1 MRLLR
6 VTSFLA
12 VATLVGTLGAP
23 VMAAA
28 PRSVEAEVATLR
40 ARATNQAH
48 AGKWDLAIHTLSLA
62 REKVR
67 DARRDALRKSGTTP
81 ANPKLHQGMKG
92 LQTWY
97 VGQLKLVAAG
107 KRDRQSVIREFKSRQ
122 ETLLRKYPRKPAAGA
137 NPAAN
142 TAKLDLLLA
151 SINDTAAQYN
161 AQRGKPKAAA
171 SQRQSALIG
180 RLHALEAQ
188 GQTAQAGLVAD
199 KLLKEAPYD
208 PDAVTEA
215 GQFYQER
222 KQFGRA
228 AKIWEGGIHSLEG
241 GQAKVRG
248 VGVRHDR
255 TQTRKRYL
263 SQFYRQVAFCYSQLG
278 RGADAKAAMA
288 KAAQAEATLVPGSVR
303 R

>member
-1 MRLLR
+1 MRFLR

-12 VATLVGTLGAP
+12 VATLVGILGAP

-28 PRSVEAEVATLR
+28 PKPVEAEVTTLR
-40 ARATNQAH
+40 ARATKLAQ

-62 REKVR
+62 REKIQ
-67 DARRDALRKSGTTP
+67 DARRDALRKSGTTST
-81 ANPKLHQGMKG
+81 NPKLHQEMKG

-122 ETLLRKYPRKPAAGA
+122 ETLLRKYPRKPTV
-137 NPAAN
+137 NPAAS

-161 AQRGKPKAAA
+161 SKRGKPRAAA

-180 RLHALEAQ
+180 RLHALKAQ

-199 KLLKEAPYD
+199 KLLKEAPHD

-228 AKIWEGGIHSLEG
+228 AKIWEGGIQSLEG

-288 KAAQAEATLVPGSVR
+288 KAAQAEATLVPGTAR